1 MTHRSWIRNQDITT
15 LDEHDRFD
23 CAWLPAPFLPG
34 DVLTAALPRVIEA
47 VKPGGLVAI
56 GVQRRPP
63 DPLAAAT
70 QQLRNTMDTGGANS
84 VESVLASCKDVGLDA
99 AVLNPEATIPIAFVG
114 GYVR

>member
-1 MTHRSWIRNQDITT
+1 MRNMD
-15 LDEHDRFD
+15 
-23 CAWLPAPFLPG
+23 
-34 DVLTAALPRVIEA
+34 
-47 VKPGGLVAI
+47 LV
-56 GVQRRPP
+56 
-63 DPLAAAT
+63 

>member
-1 MTHRSWIRNQDITT
+1 LTHRSWIRNQDITT